1 MSKTLTFLAIG
12 ITLIAFYIGLT
23 EVVLKDTTKMMD
35 SQSELLRQRTSGE
48 ISAAE
53 YSAASSRTEK
63 EYRTSISDRIKLLVQ
78 KIKWIA
84 NLADKIGVGSA
95 YREKVGLEPKDANM
109 SVGIRSLAED
119 LEKRSEEFS
128 QG

>member
-12 ITLIAFYIGLT
+12 ITLIAFYVGLT
-23 EVVLKDTTKMMD
+23 EVMLKDTTKMMD

-48 ISAAE
+48 ISASE

-84 NLADKIGVGSA
+84 DIADKIGVGSA

-109 SVGIRSLAED
+109 SVEMRSLAED
-119 LEKRSEEFS
+119 LEKRREEFG

>member
-12 ITLIAFYIGLT
+12 ITLITFYVGLT

-53 YSAASSRTEK
+53 YSAASSRSEK
-63 EYRTSISDRIKLLVQ
+63 EYRTSRK
-78 KIKWIA
+78 
-84 NLADKIGVGSA
+84 
-95 YREKVGLEPKDANM
+95 
-109 SVGIRSLAED
+109 
-119 LEKRSEEFS
+119 EE
-128 QG
+128 